1 MNVFKDFFCVDK
13 KLLQNF
19 TYISFLQ
26 VFLLVAPLITY
37 PYLISVLGQELYGI
51 VLSAQM
57 LASYASII
65 IDFGSNSVC
74 AKHISINRND
84 LNKVAEIVNSVV
96 FVRFFFFVGTF
107 LLYMAVVLL
116 VPQYRPYYL
125 LFLLTYGLTFNDLL
139 FPQFYFQGI
148 ENMKAITIINIIT
161 KLVFIILVFVMVR
174 SSEDYLYVPV
184 LYSVGYALGGVYS
197 LFLIYHVQHVRFYI
211 PRLKILKNYVSD
223 CSPLFANDLI
233 CTVKDKVNYMFVGLF
248 AGMGNVV
255 IYDLALKLHSLL
267 TKPMQILTTVL
278 LPRFAANRN
287 VKKLKKVI
295 VASFCVAFILVILT
309 NVFLPQI
316 VEFFIHKQIDLLPL
330 RLFLIAP
337 LLVSVSSVISS
348 NLFIAFG
355 YNKYVLYSI
364 IITTIVYVT
373 SFVLLLLSGCLNSIY
388 AFVVLA
394 LISYF
399 TEFTYRSIKTVYI
412 VRRENQNE

>member
-1 MNVFKDFFCVDK
+1 MGVKDLVRVDK

-26 VFLLVAPLITY
+26 VFLLLAPLITY
-37 PYLISVLGQELYGI
+37 PYLIRILGQELYGV

-57 LASYASII
+57 LASYASLI
-65 IDFGSNSVC
+65 IDFGSNGVC
-74 AKHISINRND
+74 AKHVSINRND
-84 LNKVAEIVNSVV
+84 SNKVAEIVNSVIL
-96 FVRFFFFVGTF
+96 VRFLFFIGCF
-107 LLYMAVVLL
+107 LIYLAVVFLI
-116 VPQYRPYYL
+116 PQYRPYFF
-125 LFLLTYGLTFNDLL
+125 LFILTYGLTFNDLL
-139 FPQFYFQGI
+139 FPQFYFQGM

-161 KLVFIILVFVMVR
+161 KFVFIILVFVVVK
-174 SSEDYLYVPV
+174 SPDDYLYVPL
-184 LYSVGYALGGVYS
+184 LYSLGYTLGGIYS
-197 LFLIYHVQHVRFYI
+197 LYLIYHVQRIKFYI
-211 PRLKILKNYVSD
+211 PSLDTLRYYVKD

-233 CTVKDKVNYMFVGLF
+233 CTVKDKVNYMFVGIF

-287 VKKLKKVI
+287 VNQLKKVI
-295 VASFCVAFILVILT
+295 AISFCVAFFLVILT
-309 NVFLPQI
+309 NIFLPQI
-316 VEFFIHKQIDLLPL
+316 VEFFIHEQIELVPL

-364 IITTIVYVT
+364 IITTIVYIM
-373 SFVLLLLSGCLNSIY
+373 SFVGLLLSGCLNSIY

-399 TEFTYRSIKTVYI
+399 TEFIYRSIKA
-412 VRRENQNE
+412 VRIFKKENCE